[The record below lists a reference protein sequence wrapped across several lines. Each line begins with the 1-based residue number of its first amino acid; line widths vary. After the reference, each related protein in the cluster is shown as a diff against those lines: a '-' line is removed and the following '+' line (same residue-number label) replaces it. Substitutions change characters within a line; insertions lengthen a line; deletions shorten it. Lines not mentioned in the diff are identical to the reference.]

1 MVLSDDTSVTGQG
14 KRIEQLWQLFFSD
27 PFQWWDHRFEKENP
41 RYPDFK
47 HKKTQKGL
55 WINEKTP
62 PWVKVELAAMSP
74 DAIQRSVFSWTTMV
88 ATSVRSGDQIK
99 ALDIFRQM
107 QAECVSPNKF
117 TFIWALKACIHSEFL
132 EEGRHIHRQIKESGL
147 ESDIFIGSCLIDM
160 YCKCGSL
167 EDAWRVFNSM
177 PTHDV
182 VTWST
187 IIVGFVRR
195 GLGREALQLFI
206 RMQKDKVEPD
216 RVVFMAALNACSTV
230 AALEEGRRIHG
241 QVIERRYDSD
251 VSMGNCLIDMYLKCS
266 SLEDACRAFNNMKMH
281 DSGSWNAMI
290 GGYLKCAQFG
300 KAMEFYKQMQR
311 EQMIPDSYTFVGVLN
326 ACASSMALDEG
337 RSIHS
342 HITLRKY
349 PLDLFVGSCL
359 VDMYIKCDS
368 IEDACRTFGEMP
380 VVDVI
385 SWNAMLQGY
394 VKSNQAEKALILLS
408 QMQREAV
415 EPDVITFVGIFTA
428 CASTLALEEG
438 RCFHASI
445 NNQRGWESDV
455 FISACLIDMY
465 TKCNSIE
472 DACRIFS
479 SMNSHDL
486 VTWNAMISGY
496 VKCGLVNMALAL
508 FSQMQREQVQP
519 DKITFVS
526 TLSACVSTESLE
538 DGKQIHAQIIQRGW
552 DSDIVIGSNLI
563 NMYGKCG
570 SIEDAC
576 RVFDNMPIK
585 DIVSWN
591 AMILAYVKC
600 DLAEKAIE
608 VFREM
613 QQKDV
618 EPINT
623 TFVGVLNACASLAAL
638 EEGRRIHTKVVE
650 RGLGADVYVSSCL
663 VGMYAKCGSIE
674 DAWKVFNNMPK
685 RDVVTWNTMLGGYAM
700 HGLGKEAIHL
710 FENMFREN
718 TDIDSTTFLCLLST
732 FNHAGQ
738 VDEGQFFFESMS
750 SFYGVS
756 ASLEHYS
763 CIIDLLGRSGFLD
776 EAAIMIKSMPFQPDP
791 SVWMALLGAC
801 RSHQNM
807 KMGEI
812 VAKRVL
818 ALDPESTSAYV
829 LLSNIY
835 AASGKWDHKSKV
847 HDLRKERYVFKQ
859 PGHSWI
865 EMNNKMHR
873 FVVNDE
879 EHPQIN
885 EIHEQLERLYKQMR
899 QIGYVPNTRFVL
911 HDVEK
916 EDQELSLNHHSERL
930 AIAFGL
936 ISSPPGTPLR
946 ILKNLR
952 VCGDCHTATK
962 FISKITGRSLTV
974 RDASRFHHFED
985 GVCSCKDYW

>member
-1 MVLSDDTSVTGQG
+1 
-14 KRIEQLWQLFFSD
+14 
-27 PFQWWDHRFEKENP
+27 
-41 RYPDFK
+41 
-47 HKKTQKGL
+47 
-55 WINEKTP
+55 
-62 PWVKVELAAMSP
+62 
-74 DAIQRSVFSWTTMV
+74 
-88 ATSVRSGDQIK
+88 
-99 ALDIFRQM
+99 
-107 QAECVSPNKF
+107 
-117 TFIWALKACIHSEFL
+117 
-132 EEGRHIHRQIKESGL
+132 
-147 ESDIFIGSCLIDM
+147 M